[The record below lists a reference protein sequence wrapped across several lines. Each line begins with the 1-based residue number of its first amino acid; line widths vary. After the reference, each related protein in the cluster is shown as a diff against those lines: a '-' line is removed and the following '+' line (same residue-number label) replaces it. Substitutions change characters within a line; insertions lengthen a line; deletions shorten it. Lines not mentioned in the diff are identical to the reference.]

1 MDLSGVSF
9 PLDLPTARA
18 LIQQMLGLR
27 NGLMSLARDGLAYCD
42 SSKQL
47 TVDEYTAWYTNHMP
61 HHNTHASLT
70 RICAHAF
77 SRPCLYLSLCS
88 LLSLCVGRS

>member
-1 MDLSGVSF
+1 LLYAVSTREGEERVDLSGVSF

-47 TVDEYTAWYTNHMP
+47 TVDEYTAWYTDH
-61 HHNTHASLT
+61 T
-70 RICAHAF
+70 
-77 SRPCLYLSLCS
+77 
-88 LLSLCVGRS
+88 